1 MSSDTLRTALDVESL
16 LAKVHMESHELRL
29 PFATTPIG
37 KALADVLEALEDI
50 EDRYISD
57 NNVYP
62 AGFAV
67 WAGERAHK
75 AMIRLREA
83 TDE

>member
-1 MSSDTLRTALDVESL
+1 MSSDTLRTALKRMAGLEVSADGDAYADAMLSD
-16 LAKVHMESHELRL
+16 
-29 PFATTPIG
+29 PIG